1 MYKFLFFF
9 LSINFFLSSQKTYTQ
24 IKTNPDKIIIDG
36 NIDPKEQSNAV
47 EIDFDIEFNQTQLFF
62 KFQYLIDL

>member
-36 NIDPKEQSNAV
+36 NIDPKE
-47 EIDFDIEFNQTQLFF
+47 
-62 KFQYLIDL
+62 